1 MVRKVTL
8 ITTHALLTNMGH
20 QKSQNSE
27 SKHCENKPWRFEEPF
42 YVDFY
47 HMSSDQR
54 IIIFAEDNESAENV
68 AENTLDDNAEIL
80 DITHVDE

>member
-1 MVRKVTL
+1 
-8 ITTHALLTNMGH
+8 MGT
-20 QKSQNSE
+20 KNPNTANSR
-27 SKHCENKPWRFEEPF
+27 HCENKPWRFEEPF

-54 IIIFAEDNESAENV
+54 IIIFAGHSDSARSV
-68 AENTLDDNAEIL
+68 AENTLDDDAEIL